1 MGVWGLVR
9 RGRGGGEGVRTSL
22 LGEEDGAVVRAF
34 AGREEGGEGGEELV
48 GGLVMGGWVG
58 LGWGVGRST
67 SSWDSNPM
75 VAVGWLLLFCGKQ
88 SVGV

>member
-1 MGVWGLVR
+1 MR
-9 RGRGGGEGVRTSL
+9 RGGGGGGGVRTSL
-22 LGEEDGAVVRAF
+22 LGEEDGAVVGAF

-67 SSWDSNPM
+67 SSWDSNPI
-75 VAVGWLLLFCGKQ
+75 VAVDGCCCFAGSRVLVCEWV
-88 SVGV
+88 SE

>member
-9 RGRGGGEGVRTSL
+9 RGGGGGGGVRTSL
-22 LGEEDGAVVRAF
+22 LGEEDGAVVGAF